1 MIYKIN
7 NAIEICSTWLLYI
20 FSFPLQH
27 FLMELY
33 FDLNT
38 VLGGDS
44 EDFETAISNIITNF
58 VKLDNVKKIAYFM
71 KLVIILKIV
80 I

>member
-1 MIYKIN
+1 
-7 NAIEICSTWLLYI
+7 
-20 FSFPLQH
+20 
-27 FLMELY
+27 MELY

-80 I
+80 IWK